1 MTKIVGDISL
11 VMILALA
18 LGLVGCEKSEK
29 VYWEDGKTLRAEY
42 SYVKGRYQITL
53 CDDSSVR
60 ASPRIVAKDISLRK
74 LKCYYKSGKLSYE
87 DEFVGDKEQGYV
99 QVGVGKGY
107 YENGQMRYET
117 HYNSK
122 GKQHG
127 VDKGWYENGQLEYET
142 TYKNGF
148 KSGKYK
154 RWYEN
159 GQLEYEKFYK
169 EGKEDGVNK
178 RWYEN
183 GQLESER
190 HYKDGK
196 KDGVHKEWREDGSLI
211 SERHYKNGE
220 EVK

>member
-53 CDDSSVR
+53 CESNGMS
-60 ASPRIVAKDISLRK
+60 AFPRIVAKDISLRK
-74 LKCYYKSGKLSYE
+74 LKCYYKNGQLGYE
-87 DEFVGDKEQGYV
+87 NEFVGDKEQGYV
-99 QVGVGKGY
+99 QVGVEKGY
-107 YENGQMRYET
+107 YKNGKMWYES

-127 VDKGWYENGQLEYET
+127 TYKSWYENGQLQYET

-148 KSGKYK
+148 KNGKYK
-154 RWYEN
+154 SWYEN
-159 GQLEYEKFYK
+159 GQLEYEKSYK
-169 EGKEDGVNK
+169 EGKDDGVNK
-178 RWYEN
+178 RWYKN
-183 GQLESER
+183 GQLKSEES
-190 HYKDGK
+190 YKDGK
-196 KDGVHKEWREDGSLI
+196 KDGVFKSWREDGSLS